1 MERLVLLTITFI
13 ALLFISILF
22 CVNASNV
29 KAIQNF
35 TEITKP
41 QCKFSYN
48 QSQNDPLLQL
58 CFEPITQI
66 GNEIS
71 EHNVP
76 MLSNQSVITDSVTP
90 TINMHNFNSSKIW
103 KPKVSFPLAD
113 HANFDNVGEPS
124 FASNGTLV
132 FYAGNHYTARSII
145 GKNWEYVDPNFDF
158 KGIEGFNQTSSS
170 NSTVV
175 PGKTISIFKAD
186 QHINL
191 ILIVKCIYG
200 YVREIAF
207 RIVTALRISI
217 D

>member
-41 QCKFSYN
+41 QMQIFSYN
-48 QSQNDPLLQL
+48 QSQNESYFCNL

-103 KPKVSFPLAD
+103 KSKVNL
-113 HANFDNVGEPS
+113 
-124 FASNGTLV
+124 
-132 FYAGNHYTARSII
+132 SI
-145 GKNWEYVDPNFDF
+145 G
-158 KGIEGFNQTSSS
+158 
-170 NSTVV
+170 
-175 PGKTISIFKAD
+175 
-186 QHINL
+186 
-191 ILIVKCIYG
+191 
-200 YVREIAF
+200 
-207 RIVTALRISI
+207 
-217 D
+217 

>member
-1 MERLVLLTITFI
+1 MSSCLSFI

-22 CVNASNV
+22 CVNASNA

-48 QSQNDPLLQL
+48 QSQNDPFLQH

-90 TINMHNFNSSKIW
+90 TINMHNLNSSKIW
-103 KPKVSFPLAD
+103 KSKV
-113 HANFDNVGEPS
+113 
-124 FASNGTLV
+124 
-132 FYAGNHYTARSII
+132 
-145 GKNWEYVDPNFDF
+145 
-158 KGIEGFNQTSSS
+158 
-170 NSTVV
+170 
-175 PGKTISIFKAD
+175 
-186 QHINL
+186 
-191 ILIVKCIYG
+191 
-200 YVREIAF
+200 AF
-207 RIVTALRISI
+207 H
-217 D
+217 